1 MPYVP
6 RTVAP
11 QVGRVSSAT
20 RTLSVIG
27 TVHTPSRQQLSEVAQ
42 LIQNTR
48 PDVVL
53 VELDQPRLEQLLK
66 QQQLAGPLAGPP
78 TLGAELAEAVAV
90 AAACDIPVILGDAVL
105 PLDALWRDR
114 PFVDAPR
121 LWRASRLRLRQRFP
135 DVEVRRVSVART
147 FAADPQ
153 KAAPLLLSVGLT
165 IALLGLT
172 AAATP
177 ASADAAVATS
187 LSGAPSPSST
197 IKV

>member
-1 MPYVP
+1 M
-6 RTVAP
+6 AP

-78 TLGAELAEAVAV
+78 TLGAEALEQSVPTTA
-90 AAACDIPVILGDAVL
+90 PQLGSCASSG
-105 PLDALWRDR
+105 RR
-114 PFVDAPR
+114 PTASGA
-121 LWRASRLRLRQRFP
+121 RASNSRLQ
-135 DVEVRRVSVART
+135 
-147 FAADPQ
+147 
-153 KAAPLLLSVGLT
+153 
-165 IALLGLT
+165 
-172 AAATP
+172 
-177 ASADAAVATS
+177 
-187 LSGAPSPSST
+187 
-197 IKV
+197 